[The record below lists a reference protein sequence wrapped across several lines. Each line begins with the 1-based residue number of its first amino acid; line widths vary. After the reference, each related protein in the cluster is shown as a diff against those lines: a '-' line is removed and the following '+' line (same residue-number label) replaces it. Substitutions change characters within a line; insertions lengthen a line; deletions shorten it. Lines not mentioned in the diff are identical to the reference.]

1 MTPWLHIVG
10 IGDDG
15 LAGLSA
21 AARALVEDAE
31 LLVGGDRH
39 QAMVPDTR
47 AERLTWEGGLAA
59 AMDAM
64 EPWRGRRVV
73 VLATGDPLYYGAGA
87 TLQRRFDPA
96 EMRIIPVPG
105 AFSLAAARLCW
116 PASDVEMLTLHNRP
130 VATLGLV
137 LAPGVRIIALSR
149 DGTTP
154 AQVARFLSE
163 RGWGPSMLTVLE
175 HLGGPAER
183 LVDGTA
189 ESWTQARCADLN
201 TMAIECRA
209 GPAARPL
216 ARMPGLPDDAF
227 EHDGQITK
235 REVRAATVAALA
247 PLPGQVLWDVGA
259 GCGSIAI
266 EWLRAVPR
274 HAVAGGGAARA
285 VAVERDEGHCTII
298 ARNAAALG
306 VPDLQVVHG
315 AAPEVLADL
324 EPRPDTVFVGGG
336 LVAAGLLDACW
347 QAVRSGGRL
356 VANAVTLDGE
366 AALLRWHREAGG
378 ELTRTA
384 VSRAEPVGRVAA
396 FRPLMPVTRYV
407 GAKP

>member
-1 MTPWLHIVG
+1 MIPWLHIVG

-39 QAMVPDTR
+39 QAMVPETR

-105 AFSLAAARLCW
+105 AFSLATAHLCW

-130 VATLGLV
+130 VATLALV

-149 DGTTP
+149 NGTTP
-154 AQVARFLSE
+154 AQVARFLCE
-163 RGWGPSMLTVLE
+163 RGWGPSALTVLE

-183 LVDGTA
+183 RIDGTA
-189 ESWTQARCADLN
+189 ETWAEEHCADLN
-201 TMAIECRA
+201 TLAIECRA

-216 ARMPGLPDDAF
+216 ARVPGLPDDAF

-235 REVRAATVAALA
+235 REVRAATLAALA

-266 EWLRAVPR
+266 EWLRSVPR

-285 VAVERDEGHCTII
+285 IAVERDEGRSAVI

-315 AAPEVLADL
+315 TAPEALAEL

-336 LVAAGLLDACW
+336 LAAPGLLDACW
-347 QAVRSGGRL
+347 QALPSAGRL

-366 AALLRWHREAGG
+366 AALLRWHAEAGG

-384 VSRAEPVGRVAA
+384 VSRAEAVGRVAA

-407 GAKP
+407 GVKP